1 MSTPSPVDVCVR
13 GAGAVG
19 ATLALALAREGL
31 SVRLVARPAPA
42 SGAAPSDDVRAYALN
57 AASRSLLARLK
68 VWDALPADAV
78 TAVHDMQ
85 VNGDA
90 PAGARVPGRIDFSA
104 WQQGVDALA
113 WIVDA
118 AELDRTLDTALRFAP
133 AVQRVADDAPE
144 AGAALTVLAEGKHSA
159 TRDALGVRTQRH
171 AYDHWALA
179 TRLVGELPHANRALQ
194 WFADGD
200 VLALLPMDRP
210 LPGRSWALVWS
221 QAPERARSWHAA
233 DDDALAAVLAQR
245 TAGTVGVL
253 RPAGAR
259 ALWPLQLARAERI
272 VGPGWALVGDAAH
285 VVHPL
290 AGQGL
295 NLGLAD
301 VDSLARV
308 LAARE
313 PWRGLGD
320 EALLRRHARAR
331 AADVLAMATVTD
343 GLLNLFAHDTPGLR
357 LARNLGLSLV
367 DRLSPLKRRLVAQ
380 ALGPGAA
387 G

>member
-31 SVRLVARPAPA
+31 AVRLVARPSSAL
-42 SGAAPSDDVRAYALN
+42 AAVPNGDVRAYALN
-57 AASRSLLARLK
+57 ATSRALLARLK
-68 VWDALPADAV
+68 VWDALPPDAV
-78 TAVHDMQ
+78 TPVHDMQ
-85 VNGDA
+85 VQGDA
-90 PAGARVPGRIDFSA
+90 PASARVPGRIDFSA

-133 AVQRVADDAPE
+133 AVQRVGEDAADVP
-144 AGAALTVLAEGKHSA
+144 AALTVLAEGKHSA
-159 TRDALGVRTQRH
+159 TRDALGVRVQRH

-179 TRLVGELPHANRALQ
+179 TRLVGDVPHANRAMQ

-210 LPGRSWALVWS
+210 APGRSWALVWS
-221 QAPERARSWHAA
+221 QAPERARAWHAA

-245 TAGTVGVL
+245 TGGAAGAL
-253 RPAGAR
+253 RPAGPR
-259 ALWPLQLARAERI
+259 ALWPLQLARAERV

-308 LAARE
+308 LAERE
-313 PWRGLGD
+313 PWRSLGD

-331 AADVLAMATVTD
+331 ATDVWAMATATD
-343 GLLNLFAHDTPGLR
+343 GLLNLFARDTPAVR
-357 LARNLGLSLV
+357 LARNLGLTLV
-367 DRLSPLKRRLVAQ
+367 DRLSPLKRRLVAH
-380 ALGPGAA
+380 ALGPGGA